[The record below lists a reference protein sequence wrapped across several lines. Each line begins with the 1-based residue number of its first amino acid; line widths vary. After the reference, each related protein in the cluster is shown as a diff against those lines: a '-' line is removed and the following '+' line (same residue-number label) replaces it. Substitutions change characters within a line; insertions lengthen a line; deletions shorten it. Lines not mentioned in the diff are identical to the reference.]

1 LPENSVSA
9 GSATT
14 VVFDG
19 YDEGP
24 SIKDNTHERR
34 GQNIHPIVSFT
45 TETEFSGKK
54 AAFLSKDVN
63 KQRLISST
71 HHYADCRRYIS
82 PWIGMEEG
90 MDAMN

>member
-1 LPENSVSA
+1 LTSLYRNSSFLPENSVSA

-14 VVFDG
+14 VVCDG

-45 TETEFSGKK
+45 AATEFSGKK
-54 AAFLSKDVN
+54 
-63 KQRLISST
+63 
-71 HHYADCRRYIS
+71 
-82 PWIGMEEG
+82 EECQE
-90 MDAMN
+90 MSINRD

>member
-1 LPENSVSA
+1 LTSLDGNSSFLPENSVSA

-45 TETEFSGKK
+45 AEIEFSGKQEE
-54 AAFLSKDVN
+54 FLSRDVN
-63 KQRLISST
+63 KQRLISSL
-71 HHYADCRRYIS
+71 HHYAD
-82 PWIGMEEG
+82 
-90 MDAMN
+90 

>member
-14 VVFDG
+14 VVFEG

-24 SIKDNTHERR
+24 SIKDNTQETR
-34 GQNIHPIVSFT
+34 GRNIYPIVSLT
-45 TETEFSGKK
+45 AETEFSGMKEE
-54 AAFLSKDVN
+54 FLSRDVN

-71 HHYADCRRYIS
+71 HHYAD
-82 PWIGMEEG
+82 
-90 MDAMN
+90 